1 VTRAWKAPV
10 IPLHHARSDSATI
23 ASVDAIRWD
32 FAPHALFVVAALAGA
47 YAIGVRSEVISR
59 WRLACFAGGLFLVL
73 AAVVTPLDSLA
84 TTSLLSAHL
93 LQNVVFAEWAPA
105 LVVLGVP
112 PGLAASLGRRGLVR
126 LLTHPAVALPLWIAT
141 YAAWHLPAAYDTALR
156 HQSSLLHLEHATYFA
171 TGLLFWWPVLQ
182 EAPHRLS
189 AGGKAAYVVAA
200 FVLASP
206 IGIVLSLLS
215 SPAYA
220 FYVASPDM
228 WGLSDLADQ
237 QIAGVTMSVE
247 QAVVFFCVAGYFV
260 LQQLRA
266 EEARETRLG
275 QSSQIA

>member
-1 VTRAWKAPV
+1 
-10 IPLHHARSDSATI
+10 
-23 ASVDAIRWD
+23 VDAIRWS
-32 FAPHALFVVAALAGA
+32 FSPHELFVIGGLAGA
-47 YAIGVRSEVISR
+47 YAIGVRGEVVPR

-112 PGLAASLGRRGLVR
+112 AGLAARLGGRRLVR
-126 LLTHPAVALPLWIAT
+126 VLTHPSLALPLWLAS
-141 YAAWHLPAAYDTALR
+141 YAAWHLPAAYDAALR

-182 EAPHRLS
+182 DAPHRLS
-189 AGGKAAYVVAA
+189 SGAKAVYVLAA

-206 IGIVLSLLS
+206 LGIVLSLLS
-215 SPAYA
+215 APAYA
-220 FYVASPDM
+220 FYVQAADM

-247 QAVVFFCVAGYFV
+247 QAAVLFCFATFFVHRHV
-260 LQQLRA
+260 RA
-266 EEARETRLG
+266 EETREAVLG
-275 QSSQIA
+275 ESSQIA

>member
-1 VTRAWKAPV
+1 
-10 IPLHHARSDSATI
+10 
-23 ASVDAIRWD
+23 VDAIRWD
-32 FAPHALFVVAALAGA
+32 FAPHELFVVAGLACA
-47 YAIGVRSEVISR
+47 YAIGVRGERVPHR
-59 WRLACFAGGLFLVL
+59 RLVCFGAGLLLVV
-73 AAVVTPLDSLA
+73 AASATPLDSLA

-112 PGLAASLGRRGLVR
+112 ASLAFRLGQRRTVR
-126 LLTHPAVALPLWIAT
+126 LLTHPGVALPRWVAT
-141 YAAWHLPAAYDTALR
+141 YAVWHLPVVYDAALR
-156 HQSSLLHLEHATYFA
+156 HQSSLLHVEHASYFA

-182 EAPHRLS
+182 DVPHQLS
-189 AGGKAAYVVAA
+189 SGARAAYVLAA

-220 FYVASPDM
+220 FYAEAPDM

-247 QAVVFFCVAGYFV
+247 QAVVFFCVAAFFV
-260 LQQLRA
+260 LRQLRM
-266 EEARETRLG
+266 EEAGETRLEET
-275 QSSQIA
+275 SQIA